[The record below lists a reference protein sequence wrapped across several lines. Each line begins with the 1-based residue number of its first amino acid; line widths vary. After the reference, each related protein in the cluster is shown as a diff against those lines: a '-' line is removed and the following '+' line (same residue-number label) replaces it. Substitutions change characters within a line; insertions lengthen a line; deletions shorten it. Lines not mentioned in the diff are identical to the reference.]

1 MIRYLSVEQVLSL
14 HQSLIGPLSGDA
26 GVRDLG
32 ALEAAIARP
41 GLSFEGEDLHASLE
55 AKAAALLYALINAS
69 PFVAAN
75 QATALLAADVFLMAN
90 GQSLQAT
97 DRDLERLIALAAGG
111 EAALDAVTIWLRQ
124 RMRGR

>member
-32 ALEAAIARP
+32 ALEAAVARP

-55 AKAAALLYALINAS
+55 AKAAALLHALITGS

-75 QATALLAADVFLMAN
+75 QATALLAVEVFLLAN
-90 GQSLQAT
+90 GRSLHAA
-97 DRDLERLIALAAGG
+97 DRDLERLMALVAGG
-111 EAALDAVTIWLRQ
+111 EAFGEAVTIWLRQ
-124 RMRGR
+124 RIRGR